1 MVPAGV
7 AMLST
12 VTFRSELTAF
22 RERLIG
28 LDDPTHDRTARAR
41 NLNRN
46 LKLALQA
53 LDRLERRPR
62 EIETIF
68 QTIRPMLPAEH
79 ARGFFLATVIA
90 IHGRAE
96 GMRRARD
103 GRRDVE
109 DVTRRDTKLKETPDD
124 RLQLERSLLGDLRK
138 SASRLLG
145 REQQTRPRNYFMAE
159 MQRWFREQCGQ
170 PYDDMV
176 ASLTNIVFD
185 LQAPTPAQQQRG
197 RKPPENCAV
206 TADTVRGAARAFSL

>member
-1 MVPAGV
+1 
-7 AMLST
+7 MLST

-22 RERLIG
+22 RERLIS
-28 LDDPTHDRTARAR
+28 LDDPTHERTARAR

-46 LKLALQA
+46 RKLALQA
-53 LDRLERRPR
+53 LDRLARRDR

-79 ARGFFLATVIA
+79 LARGFFLATVIA

-96 GMRRARD
+96 GTRRARD
-103 GRRDVE
+103 GRRTVE
-109 DVTRRDTKLKETPDD
+109 NAVRRDMKLKETLDG

-197 RKPPENCAV
+197 RRPPENCAV
-206 TADTVRGAARAFSL
+206 TADTVRGAAHAFSL